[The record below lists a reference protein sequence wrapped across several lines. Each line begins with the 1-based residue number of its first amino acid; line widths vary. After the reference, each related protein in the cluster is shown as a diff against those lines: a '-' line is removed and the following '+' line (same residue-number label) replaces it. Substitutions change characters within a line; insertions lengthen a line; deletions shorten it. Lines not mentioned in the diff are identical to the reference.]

1 MSKNLT
7 IVDIAKSAGVSKTT
21 VSRYLNGRYEYMSEQ
36 TRERIKKVI
45 EVSGYQPNKL
55 AQSLKNQKSMLVGF
69 VVADIESPFTS
80 AAIKSVGDAM
90 LGTGYNLVTANSDN
104 SYERELENIQ
114 SLIGQQVDGLIVNT
128 VTSSNPRL
136 IGLANGGLPVVL
148 LDRFV
153 KDYNFDI
160 AYFENTKSIHDAIEH
175 LHEEGYRHLAY
186 FTQEYEFVSPRSL
199 RRKAFLEKLA
209 EMGVE
214 HPEQYAFSAE
224 NKTEKIE
231 ANLRRLLDICK
242 GEPPAVICSNSVT
255 LMRTVKAIRNLGL
268 RMPHEIGL
276 CGFDEW
282 GWASELD
289 WASIVDVGLT
299 TILPSVHELGAQTV
313 NLLFRRIQ
321 QPESEKKEIAIPG
334 KLIVR
339 DSTRLSKKGAL

>member
-21 VSRYLNGRYEYMSEQ
+21 VSRYLNGQYEYMSEQ

-128 VTSSNPRL
+128 VTSSTPRL

-148 LDRFV
+148 LDRF
-153 KDYNFDI
+153 
-160 AYFENTKSIHDAIEH
+160 
-175 LHEEGYRHLAY
+175 G
-186 FTQEYEFVSPRSL
+186 
-199 RRKAFLEKLA
+199 
-209 EMGVE
+209 
-214 HPEQYAFSAE
+214 
-224 NKTEKIE
+224 
-231 ANLRRLLDICK
+231 
-242 GEPPAVICSNSVT
+242 
-255 LMRTVKAIRNLGL
+255 
-268 RMPHEIGL
+268 
-276 CGFDEW
+276 
-282 GWASELD
+282 
-289 WASIVDVGLT
+289 
-299 TILPSVHELGAQTV
+299 
-313 NLLFRRIQ
+313 
-321 QPESEKKEIAIPG
+321 
-334 KLIVR
+334 R
-339 DSTRLSKKGAL
+339 D